1 MKTRMNLF
9 KEKLRSLLPRPLPSP
24 LLVRVLVK
32 PPVSCALPDIV
43 KSSLDDV
50 AADAFLANL
59 DMSALDDA
67 EGLGLIDDD
76 NIKLDDHDLNDTG
89 R

>member
-1 MKTRMNLF
+1 MNLF
-9 KEKLRSLLPRPLPSP
+9 KEKLRSPLPRPLPSP
-24 LLVRVLVK
+24 LPVRALVVK
-32 PPVSCALPDIV
+32 PPVSCPLPDIV
-43 KSSLDDV
+43 KSSLIDV